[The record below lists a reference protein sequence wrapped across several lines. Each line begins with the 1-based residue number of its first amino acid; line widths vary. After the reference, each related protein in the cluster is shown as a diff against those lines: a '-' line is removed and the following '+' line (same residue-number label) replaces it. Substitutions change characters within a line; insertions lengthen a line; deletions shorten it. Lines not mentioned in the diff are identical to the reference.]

1 MILLS
6 SALVFLPP
14 HLASAARLTVLQ
26 DHSIHI
32 KEQKNDGQQVE
43 VLPHH
48 HVDGRIRNAVVI
60 GTPPAI
66 ADERD
71 DVKTESLDRDVD
83 MLEIGTGSRSRT
95 LPPQIL
101 VLVLET
107 GDLIFVFI
115 ETDAQGSNPKLVV
128 KTVPP
133 TADIPYL
140 GHHLA
145 VDPSFRY
152 IASASPDEALVV
164 YQLKSLDR
172 LAKEFQADGTF
183 EPVLE
188 RFTRL
193 LRAVIHSVDFLYPRP
208 QDDYHIILILTVCNK
223 ESSKRRAWRLQTF
236 DWEAGEPLKDVL
248 GSRHQKAALRLPDLP
263 DIPTFIIP
271 LRFQSTF
278 FMVFRSIICLVK
290 QTLSVPEYE
299 FIRLPDTDKSKFH
312 YGVGEPLWT
321 AWARPFRRKSYTQN
335 TDIIYLAREDGIVIH
350 LELESDSLMT
360 SVTQIG
366 CLNINIGRAFTAA
379 YDVFSDLLIIGGD
392 AGPGGVWKVR
402 LVHYN
407 DTDTARTN
415 KDHSYQPAANLSRLA
430 PSRTGLPLSM
440 LSQLKGGHQMTP
452 APQVDL
458 KVNRSRC
465 FLPPDEEPRE
475 A

>member
-1 MILLS
+1 M
-6 SALVFLPP
+6 
-14 HLASAARLTVLQ
+14 
-26 DHSIHI
+26 
-32 KEQKNDGQQVE
+32 
-43 VLPHH
+43 
-48 HVDGRIRNAVVI
+48 VI

-83 MLEIGTGSRSRT
+83 MLEVGADSQSRI

-107 GDLIFVFI
+107 GDLSFVFI
-115 ETDAQGSNPKLVV
+115 ETDTQGSNPKLTV

-133 TADIPYL
+133 PADIPYL

-164 YQLKSLDR
+164 YQLKPLDR
-172 LAKEFQADGTF
+172 LAREFQADGTF
-183 EPVLE
+183 EPILE

-208 QDDYHIILILTVCNK
+208 QDDYHIILILTVCDK
-223 ESSKRRAWRLQTF
+223 ASSKKRAWRLQTF

-248 GSRHQKAALRLPDLP
+248 GSRHQKTALRLPDLP

-299 FIRLPDTDKSKFH
+299 FIRLPDTDKSKLH
-312 YGVGEPLWT
+312 YGAGEPLWT

-360 SVTQIG
+360 SVTLIG
-366 CLNINIGRAFTAA
+366 CLNINIGGAFTAA
-379 YDVFSDLLIIGGD
+379 YDIFSDLLIIGGD

-402 LVHYN
+402 LVICY
-407 DTDTARTN
+407 DKVIAGTN
-415 KDHSYQPAANLSRLA
+415 KCHSCQRAVNLSRLA
-430 PSRTGLPLSM
+430 PSRTGPRLSM
-440 LSQLKGGHQMTP
+440 LSRLKGGHLATSD
-452 APQVDL
+452 PQVDL

-465 FLPPDEEPRE
+465 FSPLEEEPRE